1 MPYQGSMQT
10 VRFQNREVF
19 DDSDRQFQK
28 AREVEQKES
37 QAIQS
42 YERASGFDVSEKQR
56 QDQVLTANDSLKLKQ
71 LAQFSQGLNSFLQ
84 QGLPA
89 IAKKMATDQ
98 AEKQINDFVINPKG
112 AATYVEDTKVQE
124 QNVQKVDVKNAKIS
138 NAIAPVSQVRA
149 NEIQNGSVSN
159 RYTTN
164 VLTATE
170 AVNGFPAHLIAELDT
185 SEKMVE
191 VDGRKFMIKDAR
203 NDKERLAVAKLIASE
218 YIVNNNPG
226 FKQSIVATHLSKP
239 ILDHMN
245 KELKARTVAG
255 IKTGYNT
262 TIENSK
268 RKLYLASNN
277 KFAGITLTDALN
289 TFSIETKRAYEG
301 LHPDGDGLIKM
312 RSDMALM
319 LGKTLQ
325 EHKGDKTEKLREI
338 QAAIDATDLRGVHPG
353 AGKDK
358 KSWSDI
364 YPELF
369 GKDALY
375 RTMRKAEIAEYQAE
389 ISVQNGRARTF
400 GAELEIEVFDHLK
413 AGGDIKD
420 LNLNERIAEQLRQ
433 NPYATE
439 YLVKLQGKSWS
450 IKGYDDSMQVLRDLD
465 DTFAGFIPEA
475 IIRKQGLD
483 SRAVEDYHK
492 ENGSQTVDK
501 VLGSAT
507 PEKTKELWTS
517 VVNGV
522 KREFK
527 IGSLPGEKAWDSNTI
542 LFRNKVTNEV
552 RIRARALISE
562 SGGTLGELQA
572 LQQAWG
578 GKGGVQE
585 EITAGILDP
594 NVAGGKWYRNP
605 VTGEFE
611 GLGSSGLPAS
621 QLERQVTMS
630 NYLSALDKWDGT
642 GPISES
648 ALFLHKNEWLEPYK
662 GREGTVHPFARR
674 LALLAN
680 ENPLDFVNNQRE
692 KILEL
697 KGKPLQPTPGNA
709 LVEKL
714 FSSPELTTLRR
725 MNGGNSRLVARVVD
739 QKVESFTG
747 KPSVTTIVA
756 SLEKMHEGQTAA
768 YGLPYSQLKSISW
781 VLNDAGIE
789 MPTEAEYN
797 NDKNLQKKIATAF
810 ATKRLDE
817 TWSEMLN
824 TPTPVPQSMT
834 LQESRERG
842 PEFHTANGK
851 TWKNKHYIPVGSE
864 EGVTKFGDYQID
876 LDDGKGPQWV
886 RPPKLEW
893 DYNNGLFGDP
903 NKQPSRVLRRFFAG
917 WYGGY
922 DNRGNWADQTK
933 YNVRGQEV
941 GSQLQYGNTALM
953 NYTLLHRGG
962 Q

>member
-28 AREVEQKES
+28 ARDVEQKES
-37 QAIQS
+37 QAIKS
-42 YERASGFDVSEKQR
+42 FERAATFDVQEKKR
-56 QDQVLTANDSLKLKQ
+56 QDQVMTANDTLALKQ
-71 LAQFSQGLNSFLQ
+71 LSQFSKGLDSFLQ
-84 QGLPA
+84 QGMPA
-89 IAKKMATDQ
+89 IAQKMATDQ
-98 AEKQINDFVINPKG
+98 AEKDLIDWATNPTG
-112 AATYVEDTKVQE
+112 AAKYVEETVTQE
-124 QNVQKVDVKNAKIS
+124 QNVQKVDVKNAKI
-138 NAIAPVSQVRA
+138 AETIAPVSQTRA

-170 AVNGFPAHLIAELDT
+170 AVNGFPAHLIAEMDT
-185 SEKMVE
+185 SEKMVI

-226 FKQSIVATHLSKP
+226 FKRSIAATHLAKP

-245 KELKARTVAG
+245 KELKARTVTG
-255 IKTGYNT
+255 IKIGYNT

-268 RKLYLASNN
+268 RKLYLASRGELP
-277 KFAGITLTDALN
+277 GITLTDALN
-289 TFSIETKRAYEG
+289 TFSQETKRAYEG
-301 LHPDGDGLIKM
+301 LNPDGAGLQKM

-319 LGKTLQ
+319 LGKTLR
-325 EHKGDKTEKLREI
+325 EHKGDKAEKLKEI
-338 QAAIDATDLRGVHPG
+338 QAAIDATDLRGIHPG

-358 KSWSDI
+358 KSWSDL

-375 RTMRKAEIAEYQAE
+375 STMRKAEIAEYQAE

-400 GAELEIEVFDHLK
+400 GAELDLEVFEHLK
-413 AGGDIKD
+413 SGGDIKD
-420 LNLNERIAEQLRQ
+420 LNINERIAAQLRA

-439 YLVKLQGKSWS
+439 YLVKLQGKSWT

-465 DTFAGFIPEA
+465 ETFAGFIPEA

-507 PEKTKELWTS
+507 PEKTKELWAAVTT
-517 VVNGV
+517 GV

-527 IGSLPGEKAWDSNTI
+527 IGSLPGENAWDSNTI
-542 LFRNKVTNEV
+542 LFRNKVISEV
-552 RIRARALISE
+552 RIRARALIAE
-562 SGGTLGELQA
+562 SGGTLGELEA
-572 LQQAWG
+572 LNQAWG

-585 EITAGILDP
+585 EITAGVLDP
-594 NVAGGKWYRNP
+594 NSKWYRNP
-605 VTGEFE
+605 ISGEFE
-611 GLGSSGLPAS
+611 GLGASGIPAT
-621 QLERQVTMS
+621 QLEKQVTMS
-630 NYLSALDKWDGT
+630 NFLTSLDKWDGK
-642 GPISES
+642 GPLSES

-662 GREGTVHPFARR
+662 GRVGTVHPFARR
-674 LALLAN
+674 LAILAD
-680 ENPLDFVNNQRE
+680 EDPLTFVNNQRE
-692 KILEL
+692 KILEF
-697 KGKPLQPTPGNA
+697 KGKPLEPTPGND
-709 LVEKL
+709 LVGKL
-714 FSSPELTTLRR
+714 FTSPELITLRR
-725 MNGGNSRLVARVVD
+725 LNGGNSRLVARVVD
-739 QKVESFTG
+739 QKVEKFTG

-756 SLEKMHEGQTAA
+756 SLGKMHEGQTAA
-768 YGLPYSQLKSISW
+768 YGLPYSQLKDISW
-781 VLNDAGIE
+781 VLDNAGIE

-797 NDKNLQKKIATAF
+797 SDKNLQKKIATAF
-810 ATKRLDE
+810 ATERLDD
-817 TWSEMLN
+817 TWGEMLS
-824 TPTPVPQSMT
+824 TPSASLEPMSLEEHEQ
-834 LQESRERG
+834 RG
-842 PEFHTANGK
+842 PEIYNVNGK
-851 TWKNKHYIPVGSE
+851 TWKNPNFIPIGSD
-864 EGVTKFGDYQID
+864 EGVTKFGDYLID

-886 RPPKLEW
+886 RPPKIKW
-893 DYNNGLFGDP
+893 DHENTLFGDP
-903 NKQPSRVLRRFFAG
+903 NKQPALVLRRFYAG

-953 NYTLLHRGG
+953 NYTLLHKGG